1 MADDDKIIQL
11 HTMPP
16 EVSLEE
22 RARKLTVEVE
32 RLARLPT
39 TEWLYYLESGETA
52 QKYGIE
58 PVKLKQM
65 VEAAIK
71 ANEKTAREAKADD
84 RREKRQVERD
94 DRRARQQQERARK
107 EAERLARE
115 QEERRKKH
123 ELLFAEIATLPRMT
137 HTVRLQ
143 EAAKRLSEDF
153 DELHEEFEVY
163 FAARS
168 IRPEEEPW
176 PEAVG
181 AAELLAEIE
190 TKFRR
195 YVVVSDVIAVAAVL
209 WAVFT
214 YVVEIAVHAPKL
226 LFHFPEKDA
235 GKSTALGVLRH
246 IVQRPYAAVEATGA
260 SIFRIVDRLKPT
272 LLLDE
277 ADKLFQRNTALSH
290 IINTS
295 WTNSGQKIPRVGLG
309 GAIVEYD
316 PYGTQAIAMK
326 GLDMPDTTLSRCIP
340 CMIWPKLPSEVV
352 NDFNYLDDDEF
363 STLRRKLVRWAV
375 DNATALRDANPEP
388 APGFSNRIRQN
399 WRTLLAIADLAG
411 GGWPKRARAAA
422 LELRADDNAEPT
434 DGVKALA
441 VMAGLLRGR
450 KEITSA
456 EVVAALT
463 ADPTSEWCDFRG
475 KGPISQ
481 TQFAALLRL
490 YQIRPMLL
498 HPTKRG
504 GLSRRGYRASQFKIA
519 WARLLQKPT
528 EDPNIRTSQT
538 GKAGR
543 RRKK

>member
-1 MADDDKIIQL
+1 MADNDKIIQL
-11 HTMPP
+11 HTTP

-22 RARKLTVEVE
+22 RARKLVVEVE

-39 TEWLYYLESGETA
+39 TEWMFYLESGDLA
-52 QKYGIE
+52 RKYGIE
-58 PVKLKQM
+58 PGKLKQM

-71 ANEKTAREAKADD
+71 ANDKTTREAKADD
-84 RREKRQVERD
+84 RQEKRQVERD

-115 QEERRKKH
+115 QEERRKKR
-123 ELLFAEIATLPRMT
+123 ELLFAEIAALPRMT

-153 DELHEEFEVY
+153 DELHDEFEVY

-195 YVVVSDVIAVAAVL
+195 YVVVSDAIAAATTL
-209 WAVFT
+209 WVVFT
-214 YVVEIAVHAPKL
+214 YVVEIATHAPKL
-226 LFHFPEKDA
+226 LYYSPERDA
-235 GKSTALGVLRH
+235 GKSTALGALRH
-246 IVQRPYAAVEATGA
+246 MVQRPHAAVEATGA
-260 SIFRIVDRLKPT
+260 AIYRVVDRLKPT

-277 ADKLFQRNTALSH
+277 ADKLFRRNSVIAH
-290 IINTS
+290 VINTS
-295 WTNSGQKIPRVGLG
+295 WTNSGQRIPRVGPG
-309 GAIVEYD
+309 GVVVEFD

-326 GLDMPDTTLSRCIP
+326 GLGLPDTTLSRCIA
-340 CMIWPKLPSEVV
+340 CMLWPKLPGEVV
-352 NDFNYLDDDEF
+352 DDFTYLDDAEF
-363 STLRRKLVRWAV
+363 GTLRRKLSRWAV
-375 DNATALRDANPEP
+375 DNAAALRDANPEP
-388 APGFSNRIRQN
+388 AAGFNNRVRQN

-411 GGWPKRARAAA
+411 EGWPKRARAAA
-422 LELRADDNAEPT
+422 LELRADDNAEPS
-434 DGVKALA
+434 DGIKALA
-441 VMAGLLRGR
+441 VMARLLRGK

-475 KGPISQ
+475 RGPITQ
-481 TQFAALLRL
+481 TQFAALLRQ
-490 YQIRPMLL
+490 YQIRPVVM
-498 HPTKRG
+498 HPTKRAG
-504 GLSRRGYRASQFKIA
+504 VTRRGYRATQFKTA

-528 EDPNIRTSQT
+528 GEPNIRTFQT
-538 GKAGR
+538 GKTGR
-543 RRKK
+543 RRRK

>member
-94 DRRARQQQERARK
+94 DRRSRQQQERARK

-195 YVVVSDVIAVAAVL
+195 YVVVSDAIAAATVCGSSS
-209 WAVFT
+209 
-214 YVVEIAVHAPKL
+214 PMSS
-226 LFHFPEKDA
+226 
-235 GKSTALGVLRH
+235 KSRCTPPSCCSISRRRTPARATALGVLRH
-246 IVQRPYAAVEATGA
+246 MVQRPYAAVEATGA
-260 SIFRIVDRLKPT
+260 AVYRIVDRLKPT

-277 ADKLFQRNTALSH
+277 ADKLFPAQYDAGPHHQYDLDQR
-290 IINTS
+290 
-295 WTNSGQKIPRVGLG
+295 
-309 GAIVEYD
+309 
-316 PYGTQAIAMK
+316 
-326 GLDMPDTTLSRCIP
+326 
-340 CMIWPKLPSEVV
+340 
-352 NDFNYLDDDEF
+352 
-363 STLRRKLVRWAV
+363 
-375 DNATALRDANPEP
+375 
-388 APGFSNRIRQN
+388 
-399 WRTLLAIADLAG
+399 
-411 GGWPKRARAAA
+411 RA
-422 LELRADDNAEPT
+422 
-434 DGVKALA
+434 
-441 VMAGLLRGR
+441 
-450 KEITSA
+450 
-456 EVVAALT
+456 
-463 ADPTSEWCDFRG
+463 
-475 KGPISQ
+475 
-481 TQFAALLRL
+481 
-490 YQIRPMLL
+490 
-498 HPTKRG
+498 
-504 GLSRRGYRASQFKIA
+504 
-519 WARLLQKPT
+519 
-528 EDPNIRTSQT
+528 EDPARRP
-538 GKAGR
+538 GR
-543 RRKK
+543 RCRRV

>member
-39 TEWLYYLESGETA
+39 TEWLYYLESGDTA
-52 QKYGIE
+52 RKYGIE
-58 PVKLKQM
+58 PGKLKQM

-94 DRRARQQQERARK
+94 DRRSRQQQERARK

-195 YVVVSDVIAVAAVL
+195 YVVVSDAIAAATVL
-209 WAVFT
+209 WVVFT
-214 YVVEIAVHAPKL
+214 YVVEIAAHAPKL

-246 IVQRPYAAVEATGA
+246 MVQRPYAAVEATGA
-260 SIFRIVDRLKPT
+260 AIYRIVDRLKPT

-277 ADKLFQRNTALSH
+277 ADKLFQRNTVLAH

-295 WTNSGQKIPRVGLG
+295 WTNSGQKIPRVGAG
-309 GAIVEYD
+309 GVVVEYD

-352 NDFNYLDDDEF
+352 DDFNYLDDDEF
-363 STLRRKLVRWAV
+363 RTLRRKLVRWAV

-475 KGPISQ
+475 KRADLTDPIR
-481 TQFAALLRL
+481 RL
-490 YQIRPMLL
+490 APAISNSSGAPAPDEACRPE
-498 HPTKRG
+498 PP
-504 GLSRRGYRASQFKIA
+504 
-519 WARLLQKPT
+519 RLPRVA
-528 EDPNIRTSQT
+528 I
-538 GKAGR
+538 
-543 RRKK
+543 